1 MGNAAKVG
9 DKGLDHDGFAPT
21 AITAGAGSVKA
32 DGAAIAR
39 MGDPLEMHSKPNHP
53 PHGRS
58 IAGGSGSVFADGAAV
73 ARTDDPID
81 CGGAL
86 VGGGTVN
93 VG

>member
-1 MGNAAKVG
+1 MGNAVKVG
-9 DKGLDHDGFAPT
+9 DQGLDHDGFAPT
-21 AITAGAGSVKA
+21 AITAGSGSVKA

-58 IAGGSGSVFADGAAV
+58 IAGGSGSVFAEGAAV
-73 ARTDDPID
+73 ARTDDPVD